1 MEYHKNDNIQGGH
14 DNSSMWEGCSAFFL
28 TNSALSFFHGRK
40 NRKVAMEHALQDER
54 FTKELQRQKELYED
68 KKEAEERAFKIW
80 LRNSQ
85 REFSRQMTVKK
96 ISNDLA
102 EADLKMFFADW
113 PLQISVEELIE
124 KQKKQL
130 QNQNMCFVIA
140 KAYAGDAKDAF
151 SRSYSKVV
159 ENIALLLNEIGAVNN
174 TIYRFKDKP
183 SVVGGPALANIY
195 AMMSNVPTVVMMPSI
210 DNKKRILSL
219 SIGCWTPDSSFPFQ
233 KTVFSMDYQ
242 QQRITNDSTYLNA
255 CTTKFAYACAT
266 IGAVLN
272 DTYNLSEGL
281 HQCLFPKF
289 ALEKAL
295 NIKFPEIANLAIAEY
310 SSFIDSRNVFYE
322 EGGEVSAA
330 IREMYN
336 DMEREKVARLIIE
349 SIKKIRG

>member
-1 MEYHKNDNIQGGH
+1 MGNSINSNSQG
-14 DNSSMWEGCSAFFL
+14 DSANSSMWEGCSAFFL
-28 TNSALSFFHGRK
+28 TNSALSYYHGKK

-85 REFSRQMTVKK
+85 REFSRQMAVKK
-96 ISNDLA
+96 LSNDLA

-113 PLQISVEELIE
+113 PLQISVEALVE

-130 QNQNMCFVIA
+130 HNQNMCFVIA

-151 SRSYSKVV
+151 SRSYSNVV
-159 ENIALLLNEIGAVNN
+159 ENIALLLNEVGAINN

-183 SVVGGPALANIY
+183 TVVGGPALANIY

-210 DNKKRILSL
+210 DNKKKILSL
-219 SIGCWTPDSSFPFQ
+219 SIGCWTPDTPFPFQ

-255 CTTKFAYACAT
+255 CITKYAYACAT

-272 DTYNLSEGL
+272 DTYNIAEGVQ
-281 HQCLFPKF
+281 QCLFPQF
-289 ALEKAL
+289 AFNKAL
-295 NIKFPEIANLAIAEY
+295 NKKFPEIANMAIAEY
-310 SSFIDSRNVFYE
+310 SSFIDSRNVFYDE
-322 EGGEVSAA
+322 SGEVSAA
-330 IREMYN
+330 ITEMYN
-336 DMEREKVARLIIE
+336 EMEREQVERLITE